1 MTLRWR
7 GGREAMYAIRVDSE
21 RQALLINLSGRV
33 TTSEAQRAVMQAFAL
48 AEAVNLQAVC
58 CDGTAL
64 ERGPGGSLAVSAL
77 IALSYHE
84 PMRIAFIGGAY
95 HAGAL
100 RRLIRFS
107 GIRGGM
113 KVFRTTMDAEG
124 WLYPV
129 MAPVEQRISLTEKL
143 HLQQSMQSAP
153 KRVRRAEPGRQH
165 TSPAA

>member
-1 MTLRWR
+1 
-7 GGREAMYAIRVDSE
+7 MYAIRVDSE

-33 TTSEAQRAVMQAFAL
+33 TTSEAQRAVTQAFAL

-58 CDGTAL
+58 CDVTAL

-77 IALSYHE
+77 IALRYKD
-84 PMRIAFIGGAY
+84 PMRIALVGRAY

-113 KVFRTTMDAEG
+113 KVFHTTMAAEG
-124 WLYPV
+124 WLHPA
-129 MAPVEQRISLTEKL
+129 MAPAEQRISLTEKL
-143 HLQQSMQSAP
+143 HLQQSMQTAP
-153 KRVRRAEPGRQH
+153 KRVRTAETARQH